1 MSQDRAFVTP
11 EERTELALMLS
22 RKYGA
27 ALNQRYFEVDLK
39 SDGNGV
45 YAKVTLRDKSGSFY
59 YPVEGRIAHEDH
71 SMSNREAA
79 LFLVDYIDAYY
90 EEYLRDGET
99 FLPID
104 WAEYEADG
112 VVFQLKGQVMNLE
125 AERLADE
132 FLARAEGVVSTL
144 H

>member
-1 MSQDRAFVTP
+1 
-11 EERTELALMLS
+11 MLS

-27 ALNQRYFEVDLK
+27 ALKQRYFEVDLK
-39 SDGNGV
+39 RDGSGV
-45 YAKVTLRDKSGSFY
+45 YAKVTLRDRSGSFY

-71 SMSNREAA
+71 SMSSRDAA

-104 WAEYEADG
+104 WAEYESEG
-112 VVFQLKGQVMNLE
+112 VVFQLKGQVLNLE
-125 AERLADE
+125 AEKLADE
-132 FLARAEGVVSTL
+132 ILAQADGVVSPL

>member
-1 MSQDRAFVTP
+1 MSQTKAFITS

-22 RKYGA
+22 RKYA
-27 ALNQRYFEVDLK
+27 ASLSQRYFEVDLK
-39 SDGNGV
+39 QDGSGV
-45 YAKVTLRDKSGSFY
+45 YAKVTLRDRSGAFY

-71 SMSNREAA
+71 SMSSREAA

-104 WAEYEADG
+104 WAEYETEG
-112 VVFQLKGQVMNLE
+112 VVFQLKGQVLNLE
-125 AERLADE
+125 AERMANEILEQAGD
-132 FLARAEGVVSTL
+132 LQSGL

>member
-1 MSQDRAFVTP
+1 MSQTKAFITS

-22 RKYGA
+22 RKYAA
-27 ALNQRYFEVDLK
+27 ALSQRYFEVDLK
-39 SDGNGV
+39 QDGSGV
-45 YAKVTLRDKSGSFY
+45 YAKVTLRDRSGAFY

-71 SMSNREAA
+71 SMSSREAA

-104 WAEYEADG
+104 WAEYETEG
-112 VVFQLKGQVMNLE
+112 VVFQLKGQVLNLE
-125 AERLADE
+125 AERMANEILEQAGD
-132 FLARAEGVVSTL
+132 LQSGL